1 MRNTGA
7 TFLIVVAGG
16 IVGTTAR
23 WATVEAA
30 DRLGLSN
37 WSYLLFV
44 NLVGAFVL
52 GWYIG
57 RARTAAVHPNA
68 IAFVAVGVL
77 GSFTTFSG
85 FAVES
90 VLSTDGRSPAL
101 GLALALASVGLGVLV
116 AAMGRVIAR

>member
-57 RARTAAVHPNA
+57 RARTAAAHPNA

>member
-1 MRNTGA
+1 MRDTGA

-57 RARTAAVHPNA
+57 RARTAAAHPNA

>member
-1 MRNTGA
+1 MRTTA
-7 TFLIVVAGG
+7 VTFLVVVAGG

-30 DRLGLSN
+30 DRFGWSN

-44 NLVGAFVL
+44 NIVGAFIL

-57 RARTAAVHPNA
+57 RARTATTHPNLV
-68 IAFVAVGVL
+68 AFVAVGVL

-90 VLSTDGRSPAL
+90 VVTGDGRSPTV
-101 GLALALASVGLGVLV
+101 GLALALVSVALGVFV
-116 AAMGRVIAR
+116 AAVGRVIAR

>member
-23 WATVEAA
+23 WATIEAA
-30 DRLGLSN
+30 ARLGLSN

-101 GLALALASVGLGVLV
+101 GLALALASVVLGVLV